1 MHPFT
6 YFFAFDSIIGIEGG
20 IPMKTAA
27 KTKKKKAK
35 KEKPGDRL
43 KYEIAREL
51 GLGEKV
57 DAQGWGGLTA
67 AETGRIGGIITTR
80 RRAQRTQGMQKDA

>member
-1 MHPFT
+1 MT
-6 YFFAFDSIIGIEGG
+6 VARKQRSG
-20 IPMKTAA
+20 
-27 KTKKKKAK
+27 KKK

-57 DAQGWGGLTA
+57 DEKGWGGLTA

-80 RRAQRTQGMQKDA
+80 KRVQKLKERQKSSAEG

>member
-1 MHPFT
+1 M
-6 YFFAFDSIIGIEGG
+6 A
-20 IPMKTAA
+20 AA
-27 KTKKKKAK
+27 KPKAKKAK

-43 KYEIAREL
+43 KYEIALEL

-57 DAQGWGGLTA
+57 DSKGWGGLTA

-80 RRAQRTQGMQKDA
+80 KRAQKAQSMEKV

>member
-1 MHPFT
+1 MT
-6 YFFAFDSIIGIEGG
+6 V
-20 IPMKTAA
+20 A
-27 KTKKKKAK
+27 KKQKVGKKKK
-35 KEKPGDRL
+35 ERPGDRL

-57 DAQGWGGLTA
+57 DAKGWGGLTA

-80 RRAQRTQGMQKDA
+80 KRAQKSKEIQNKSSEG